1 MGSIALSVKRIR
13 QPIKRILIPTDGS
26 DSAYNSV
33 LQGVRFAAMLRAEV
47 IGLHAVDPKL
57 HPEARPHAH
66 GTPFAQIRDRHP
78 DLSKMVDDYLQPF
91 RQLTSISRIAI
102 NTTATVGDPAEVILQ
117 AADVL
122 AVDAIVMGTGQTE
135 TLEKGVF
142 AGSVARKVF
151 VRSPVP
157 VLVLPPDTQIQT
169 EGADKETVEIGG
181 ELTTRPRILIG
192 IDGGVGSSELAAE
205 AVRFARALQAEI
217 YFMYA
222 GKDIPADV
230 QSLVGGL
237 KESAKQ
243 YFLPVKER
251 IVTGDPVE
259 EATRIADEE
268 YIDFFVFGTRLR
280 LKKGL
285 MAKLQERAVERGGF
299 FGSTSD
305 ALVRKATRPV
315 LIVHLGES

>member
-26 DSAYNSV
+26 DAAYNSV

-47 IGLHAVDPKL
+47 VGLHAVDPKL
-57 HPEARPHAH
+57 HPEAKAHAH

-78 DLSKMVDDYLQPF
+78 DLARQVDDYLQPF
-91 RQLTSISRIAI
+91 RQLTAISRIAI
-102 NTTATVGDPAEVILQ
+102 NTTATVGNPADVIIQ

-122 AVDAIVMGTGQTE
+122 AVDAIVMGTGKTE
-135 TLEKGVF
+135 TLQKGFF
-142 AGSVARKVF
+142 AGSVAREVF
-151 VRSPVP
+151 IRSPVP

-169 EGADKETVEIGG
+169 EGEDKETVEIGG
-181 ELTTRPRILIG
+181 ELTTRPRILVG
-192 IDGGVGSSELAAE
+192 VDGGSGSAELAAE

-222 GKDIPADV
+222 GKEMPPDV
-230 QSLVGGL
+230 RSLIDSL

-243 YFLPVKER
+243 YFLPVKEH

-285 MAKLQERAVERGGF
+285 MARLQERAAERGGF

-305 ALVRKATRPV
+305 ALVRKASRPV
-315 LIVHLGES
+315 LIVHLG